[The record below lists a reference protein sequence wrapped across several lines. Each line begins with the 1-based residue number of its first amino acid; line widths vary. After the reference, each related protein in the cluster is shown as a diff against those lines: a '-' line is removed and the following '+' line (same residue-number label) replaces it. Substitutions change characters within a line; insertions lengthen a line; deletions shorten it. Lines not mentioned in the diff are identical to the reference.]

1 MRAMQC
7 CGCCECSEGK
17 NAGRELRRAEVRA
30 RRGVFWLAALGL
42 AGLGIPFAVA
52 QEADEAENIEEV
64 VVTGTR
70 GTIQSSIE
78 VKRASDTIVEALS
91 AEDIGDLPA
100 LSIGEALETLTSAAS
115 HRDQGTATEVS
126 IRGMGPFLG
135 STVFNGREATNG
147 SGDRSVNFSMFPS
160 ELFNKIQVYKTQ
172 QASLIEG
179 GVSGQI
185 LLGNVRPIDY
195 GKRRFQGDVKVNYN
209 PNNAN
214 INNAKRDLGH
224 RVSGSIVDQFDTG
237 GGGVFGISLGVQK
250 NVVTNP
256 EQESRSSSAWRDCR
270 NDPAVS
276 AGVYSS
282 GNCDSGSGD
291 LRMEVDPNTG
301 VAPDEGTPVI
311 FVPSQRAFRQNITD
325 DDRESVFLALQ
336 WQPSD
341 RWDVNFD
348 YQLSDRVFTETR
360 NDLVFA
366 EQRRV
371 NPEDLVVNANGI
383 VQSFTN
389 NGRIETLSTAQVR
402 LEEYEG
408 AGFAV
413 SYQVHDR
420 LELSVDLSTSS
431 TSRRENIIHT
441 RLQSEPRDIHGE
453 RVPAGTDRP
462 NASYVIYGASDVPEI
477 TLTNFDVN
485 NHDLFADNARTRVDL
500 NQARENDITALR
512 GDFYLD
518 VDNMGLVYS
527 LEGGVR
533 VSRLG
538 FQSWPRVRTQNTHSD
553 SAIPGASMACRNETF
568 PEDDFLSEPANGRPL
583 VRNVDDDGNVIW
595 EGNTFA
601 TFDPL
606 CLARELYGGEIPP
619 IPAPG
624 QTVGNVD
631 VEENTLAGYLQA
643 NYRTEI
649 SGKPVRGNFGVRVV
663 RTDVDSTGLRTTF
676 TSSRDSE
683 GNLSVNE
690 DRGAFYPVVGG
701 DSYVEVLPS
710 FNAVVDMRDDVLLRL
725 GVFRGL
731 SRPDPADMGFGR
743 VLSVDD
749 DDATSIS
756 ELVGSASANGNPDLE
771 PLTSWNFDL
780 AVEWYPNDDTML
792 AVGGYYKSFL
802 GGFENT
808 QRVEQFLVDDQ
819 PINADVTTSRT
830 IEDTSTLVGF
840 EMTLTHAFDYLP
852 GYLSGLGGKLSYNW
866 ADADF
871 DFEDQTFGASR
882 VVDESGNVVSER
894 VRLIPAAGLFG
905 FSEQVLSAQ
914 MYYDIGDLDLQLI
927 YKYRSKYFQ
936 QFISSP
942 GIIRYIGDLG
952 VVEARATYK
961 LMDNVTLRVEAL
973 NLFDEP
979 RRGFIPTP
987 DSQYEL
993 NSYGPR
999 VFVGIR
1005 AKF

>member
-1 MRAMQC
+1 MWAMQC
-7 CGCCECSEGK
+7 CQGEAGCAPARSG
-17 NAGRELRRAEVRA
+17 GVVRH
-30 RRGVFWLAALGL
+30 GVSWLAALSLLVAVG
-42 AGLGIPFAVA
+42 GPFAAA
-52 QEADEAENIEEV
+52 QEADDEDIEEV

-70 GTIQSSIE
+70 ATIQSSIE

-91 AEDIGDLPA
+91 AEDIGDIPS
-100 LSIGEALETLTSAAS
+100 LSIGEALETLTSAAA

-160 ELFNKIQVYKTQ
+160 ELFNKLQVYKTQ

-185 LLGNVRPIDY
+185 FLGNVRPIDY
-195 GKRRFQGDVKVNYN
+195 GKRRFQGDFKMNYN

-214 INNAKRDLGH
+214 INIAKRDLGY
-224 RVSGSIVDQFDTG
+224 RASGSVVDQFDTG
-237 GGGVFGISLGVQK
+237 GGGVFGVSLGVQK

-256 EQESRSSSAWRDCR
+256 EQEFRSSSAWRDCR
-270 NDPAVS
+270 NDPAVR

-282 GNCDSGSGD
+282 SNCDSGSGD
-291 LRMEVDPNTG
+291 LRMEVDQSTG
-301 VAPDEGTPVI
+301 RAPDEGTPVI

-325 DDRESVFLALQ
+325 DDRESVFLAMQ

-341 RWDVNFD
+341 RLDVNFD

-371 NPEDLVVNANGI
+371 NPEGLEISPSGI
-383 VQSFTN
+383 VQTFSN
-389 NGRIETLSTAQVR
+389 NGRIETLSTAQER

-413 SYQVHDR
+413 SYQLNDR
-420 LELSVDLSTSS
+420 LELSLDVSTSA

-462 NASYVIYGASDVPEI
+462 NATYVLYGTSDVAEV

-500 NQARENDITALR
+500 NQARENEITALR

-518 VDNMGLVYS
+518 VDNMGFVYS
-527 LEGGVR
+527 LEGGAR

-538 FQSWPRVRTQNTHSD
+538 FQSWPRVRLQTTHSD
-553 SAIPGASMACRNETF
+553 SAIPGASMACRNERF

-583 VRNVDDDGNVIW
+583 VRNVDENGNVLNQ
-595 EGNTFA
+595 GNTYA

-606 CLARELYGGEIPP
+606 CLARELYGAAGNELPAIPGP
-619 IPAPG
+619 R

-643 NYRTEI
+643 NYRTEVG
-649 SGKPVRGNFGVRVV
+649 GKPVRGNFGVRVV

-676 TSSRDSE
+676 TSSRDQE
-683 GNLSVNE
+683 GNLEVRENSS
-690 DRGAFYPVVGG
+690 AFYSVVGG
-701 DSYVEVLPS
+701 DSYVELLPS
-710 FNAVVDMRDDVLLRL
+710 FNAVVDMREDVLLRL

-749 DDATSIS
+749 DDATSIA
-756 ELVGSASANGNPDLE
+756 ELVGTASANGNPDLK
-771 PLTSWNFDL
+771 PLTSWNFDA
-780 AVEWYPNDDTML
+780 AVEWYPNEDTIV

-808 QRVEQFLVDDQ
+808 QRVEEFRIDDQ
-819 PINADVTTSRT
+819 PFNADVTTSRT
-830 IEDTSTLVGF
+830 IEETSTLVGF
-840 EMTLTHAFDYLP
+840 EVTLTHAFTYLP

-871 DFEDQTFGASR
+871 EFEDQTFGASR
-882 VVDESGNVVSER
+882 VVDEAGNVVSER

-905 FSEQVLSAQ
+905 FSDQVLSAQ
-914 MYYDIGDLDLQLI
+914 AYYQIGDLDMQLI
-927 YKYRSKYFQ
+927 YKFRSKYFQ

-942 GIIRYIGDLG
+942 GIIRYIGDIG
-952 VVEARATYK
+952 SVEARATYEI
-961 LMDNVTLRVEAL
+961 MDNVTLRVEAL

-979 RRGFIPTP
+979 RMNFIPTP
-987 DSQYEL
+987 DSLSEL

>member
-1 MRAMQC
+1 MRSMQSPVSV
-7 CGCCECSEGK
+7 G
-17 NAGRELRRAEVRA
+17 AGGGRVYEWGAVRGTSWVTA
-30 RRGVFWLAALGL
+30 LALALGL
-42 AGLGIPFAVA
+42 CGPFAAA
-52 QEADEAENIEEV
+52 QDAEDEEYIEEV

-78 VKRASDTIVEALS
+78 AKRASDTIVEALS
-91 AEDIGDLPA
+91 ADDIGDIPS
-100 LSIGEALETLTSAAS
+100 LSIGEALETLTSAAA

-160 ELFNKIQVYKTQ
+160 ELFNKLQVYKTQ

-185 LLGNVRPIDY
+185 LLGNIRPIDY
-195 GKRRFQGDVKVNYN
+195 GKRRFQGDLKMNYN
-209 PNNAN
+209 PNNADIN
-214 INNAKRDLGH
+214 IAKRDLGY
-224 RVSGSIVDQFDTG
+224 RASGSFVDQFDTA
-237 GGGVFGISLGVQK
+237 GGGVFGLSLGLQK

-256 EQESRSSSAWRDCR
+256 EQEYRTSSAWRDCR

-291 LRMEVDPNTG
+291 LRMEVDPSTG
-301 VAPDEGTPVI
+301 VAPDAGTPVI
-311 FVPSQRAFRQNITD
+311 FVPSQRSFRQNITD
-325 DDRESVFLALQ
+325 DDRESVFLAMQ

-341 RWDVNFD
+341 RVDVNFD
-348 YQLSDRVFTETR
+348 YQRSDRVFTETR

-371 NPEDLVVNANGI
+371 NPEGLSISPSGI
-383 VQSFTN
+383 IRAYNN
-389 NGRIETLSTAQVR
+389 NGRIETLSTAQER

-408 AGFAV
+408 AGFAFA
-413 SYQVHDR
+413 YQVTDR
-420 LELSVDLSTSS
+420 LEISMDLSTSS

-453 RVPAGTDRP
+453 SVPAGTDRP
-462 NASYVIYGASDVPEI
+462 DASYVLSGGPSGVAEI
-477 TLTNFDVN
+477 TVTNFDVN

-500 NQARENDITALR
+500 NQARENEITALR

-518 VDNMGLVYS
+518 LADAGFVYS
-527 LEGGVR
+527 IEGGVR
-533 VSRLG
+533 ASRLG
-538 FQSWPRVRTQNTHSD
+538 YQSWPRVRDQTTHSD
-553 SAIPGASMACRNETF
+553 SAIPGASMACRNDTF
-568 PEDDFLSEPANGRPL
+568 PEDGFLSEPANGRPL
-583 VRNVDDDGNVIW
+583 VRNVDDNGNVLN
-595 EGNTFA
+595 EGNTYA

-606 CLARELYGGEIPP
+606 CLARELFGGEIPP
-619 IPAPG
+619 IPEPTE
-624 QTVGNVD
+624 TVGNVD
-631 VEENTLAGYLQA
+631 VEENTLAVYLQA
-643 NYRTEI
+643 NYRTEMG
-649 SGKPVRGNFGVRVV
+649 GKPVRGNFGVRAV

-676 TSSRDSE
+676 TSSRDVE
-683 GNLSVNE
+683 GNLSVDE
-690 DRGAFYPVVGG
+690 DSSAFYSVVGG
-701 DSYVEVLPS
+701 DSYVELLPS
-710 FNAVVDMRDDVLLRL
+710 LNAVVDMRDDVLLRL

-743 VLSVDD
+743 RLSVDD
-749 DDATSIS
+749 DDATSIAD
-756 ELVGSASANGNPDLE
+756 LVGTASASGNPDLK
-771 PLTSWNFDL
+771 PLTSWNLDL
-780 AVEWYPNDDTML
+780 AVEWYPNPDTIL

-808 QRVEQFLVDDQ
+808 QRVEQFLIDDQ
-819 PINADVTTSRT
+819 PFEADVTTSRT

-840 EMTLTHAFDYLP
+840 EFTLAHAFTYLP
-852 GYLSGLGGKLSYNW
+852 GYLSGLGGKISYNW

-894 VRLIPAAGLFG
+894 VRLVPAAGLFG

-914 MYYDIGDLDLQLI
+914 AYYQLGDLDLQVI
-927 YKYRSKYFQ
+927 YKFRSKYFQ
-936 QFISSP
+936 QFVSSP
-942 GIIRYIGDLG
+942 GIIRYIGDIG
-952 VVEARATYK
+952 VVEARATYEI
-961 LMDNVTLRVEAL
+961 MDDVTLRIEAL

-979 RRGFIPTP
+979 RQNFIPTP
-987 DSQYEL
+987 DSLSEL